1 MDENAYIGVGGV
13 AREIEKGYV
22 GVLVDVPIYEE
33 TVVTVGITANNIDDM
48 FVVTNGSY
56 YFAGSGSTF
65 TSNNGGK
72 TSSIATTTLT
82 AKYDM
87 AVSFS
92 YSYSSEANYD
102 KFTLVVAGTTVERA
116 VSGSTTTKTYSGSL
130 KAGQRVEF
138 TYEKDTSQ
146 DKYDDKCVFSNM
158 SVTATVKTQIG
169 AETKS
174 MARKIEKAYIGVGG
188 VARLCWIS
196 SE

>member
-1 MDENAYIGVGGV
+1 MSKKAYIGVNGV
-13 AREIEKGYV
+13 ASEIKRMYL
-22 GVLVDVPIYEE
+22 GVSADVPIYEE
-33 TVVTVGITANNIDDM
+33 TVVTADITASNITDM
-48 FVVTNGSY
+48 FTVSNGSY

-72 TSSIATTTLT
+72 ISSIATTTLI

-102 KFTLVVAGTTVERA
+102 KFTLVVAGTTVEKA

-130 KAGQRVEF
+130 KAGQRIEF

-146 DKYDDKCVFSNM
+146 DKYDDKCTFSNM
-158 SVTATVKTQIG
+158 SVTATVKTQVG
-169 AETKS
+169 TETKGL
-174 MARKIEKAYIGVGG
+174 ARRIKKVYIGVGG
-188 VARLCWIS
+188 KARLCWSS